1 MPNIRVEND
10 LLDNEFCKGLTQ
22 TGKKKQC
29 SRKAKEEFGDLCG
42 LHNNALAKYGTIER
56 IDDNSK
62 KTKTLKIRK
71 APTESTLIAN
81 ISIDNCNISCSC
93 GNNFDRSRDT
103 NCNNCNTHCD
113 NCSCDNNNVSSGRV
127 CSDNCSCDNDPS
139 HNYTSNNV
147 SIYNNRCDSDNNSCD
162 SEDNNNSRVLD
173 NRYEP
178 IYKGLT
184 ELLLNT
190 QTNIVYKEVFEGLIE
205 IGKYNIVD
213 NTINN
218 LI

>member
-1 MPNIRVEND
+1 MPNLRVEND
-10 LLDNEFCKGLTQ
+10 LLDNECCKGLTQ

-29 SRKAKEEFGDLCG
+29 SRKANKEFGDLCG
-42 LHNNALAKYGTIER
+42 LHNNALAKHGTIER

-71 APTESTLIAN
+71 ASQESTLITN
-81 ISIDNCNISCSC
+81 ISIDNCNISNQCSC

-139 HNYTSNNV
+139 HNYTGNNV
-147 SIYNNRCDSDNNSCD
+147 SIYNNRCDSEDNNS
-162 SEDNNNSRVLD
+162 RALD